1 MIPEYDCALHE
12 FRCWIKNTTVGSKI
26 TAASSS
32 SKWLGLFLGLMILNA
47 VITTTYAEPDPT
59 KPAIVVF
66 VCLHGSVKSQ
76 MAAAHFNR
84 IAKERGLPA
93 IAVSRGIAVDKEIPF
108 SIREGLAGDGLVPTN
123 DVPIG
128 LTSEE
133 VGAAANIFAFDEV
146 PAGVKGQA
154 EVTYWSDVPPATK
167 DYVGAR
173 SAIVRHLEEVVSSM
187 RSNH

>member
-1 MIPEYDCALHE
+1 MMPEYDRALNQEPHRSHE
-12 FRCWIKNTTVGSKI
+12 NYWRVIKYQMARI
-26 TAASSS
+26 
-32 SKWLGLFLGLMILNA
+32 FLGLMLLNA

-59 KPAIVVF
+59 KPATVVF

-76 MAAAHFNR
+76 VAAAHFNR
-84 IAKERGLPA
+84 LAKERGLPV
-93 IAVSRGIAVDKEIPF
+93 IAVSRGIAVDKEIPV
-108 SIREGLAGDGLVPTN
+108 SIREGLADDGLVPAS

-133 VGAAANIFAFDEV
+133 VAAAGKIFAFDEV
-146 PAGVKGQA
+146 PVGVKGHA

-173 SAIVRHLEEVVSSM
+173 RAIVRHLEEVVSSM
-187 RSNH
+187 RPNY